1 MPGAITNIQQR
12 FVANLDD
19 DVVRFQRLG
28 FEDAARRRPFTA
40 DYERMTDIGQRN
52 YEIGRM
58 MAALA
63 RPGIKDGRHNPDWLP
78 GERGGAMLRR
88 YLGEERGRQAV
99 LELNQFIARDAA
111 P

>member
-1 MPGAITNIQQR
+1 MVDNSSLA
-12 FVANLDD
+12 FVRLDD
-19 DVVRFQRLG
+19 DITRFQRLG
-28 FEDAARRRPFTA
+28 FDDAARRRPFTEA
-40 DYERMTDIGQRN
+40 YERMTNIEQRN

-63 RPGIKDGRHNPDWLP
+63 RPGLKDRRRNPDWLP

-88 YLGEERGRQAV
+88 HLGEERGRAAV
-99 LELNQFIARDAA
+99 VELNTFIARDAA

>member
-1 MPGAITNIQQR
+1 MVHNSTLAFTR
-12 FVANLDD
+12 LDD
-19 DVVRFQRLG
+19 DVVHFQRLG
-28 FEDAARRRPFTA
+28 FEDAAKRRPFSPE
-40 DYERMTDIGQRN
+40 YERMTNIQQRN

-63 RPGIKDGRHNPDWLP
+63 RPGLEDRRRNPDWPP

-88 YLGEERGRQAV
+88 HLGEERGRQAV
-99 LELNQFIARDAA
+99 LELNTFIARDAA

>member
-1 MPGAITNIQQR
+1 VVHNSSLA
-12 FVANLDD
+12 FVARGD
-19 DVVRFQRLG
+19 DVVAFQRKG
-28 FEDAARRRPFTA
+28 FDDAARRRPFTA
-40 DYERMTDIGQRN
+40 EYERMTNIQQRN

-63 RPGIKDGRHNPDWLP
+63 RPGLKDRRRNPEWLP

-88 YLGEERGRQAV
+88 YLGEEPGRQAV
-99 LELNQFIARDAA
+99 IELNTFIARDAA